1 MLSLAVYFD
10 RLDAHGTLSATRPGL
25 MFRPPDHPGV
35 LVRPA
40 ATVTT
45 LGGTPGDRI
54 LSERLAFQRGKSC
67 LLTWP
72 EDEPQ
77 TLRLELYYLDVAEDD
92 ASDATQPGRGVL
104 LGMATHVISLVD
116 EALKMVCVPL
126 CDLVGNPVATLYARI
141 RSQRLGQSL
150 YPHLMQVPAAP
161 ATAQSALPTTLPA
174 AELRHPPPSAP
185 SAAPPPAPKPQAAV
199 SKPSLPSATVPII
212 ADSAAVPRVPAAPAA
227 SAPCCSSAATACC
240 TLSRRLVGGA
250 HGGGAGRAACSGRG
264 EHHGARSKRP
274 SRFWCAAVARMHRHA
289 TSTAVHRIDNHFDRS
304 GGQRRRRRRRRLGR
318 LLLLLL
324 AAAAMTAAPVTSTA
338 APAPPAVPP
347 APRAAARQPP
357 ALYFHHDDGEA
368 EDTPPLSTG
377 APHLGSSEAQS
388 GPAPSHAAAHAVHQP
403 TAAAPTADD
412 IQGRAAR
419 AAAAIASQLAPLPPA
434 PQSAP
439 AAPAQVPS
447 AWLPPAPPAAP
458 TTTPSASVDLALGG
472 AARAENARAAAW
484 RLSGGSS
491 IIDQL
496 ADELEY
502 MRSSEYATE
511 VIRAGL
517 LDRLAAGGTLIPPPP
532 PAAAAGSLPRGGRT
546 GAAGAPQQGRP
557 ARARAAGWRR

>member
-1 MLSLAVYFD
+1 MHVAPDSRATRAAANYPSMLSLAVYFD

-185 SAAPPPAPKPQAAV
+185 SAAPPPAPKPRAAV

-212 ADSAAVPRVPAAPAA
+212 ADSAAVPRVPADWLHLPAA
-227 SAPCCSSAATACC
+227 QR
-240 TLSRRLVGGA
+240 SRCLLHPLPPPRRWSPRRRR
-250 HGGGAGRAACSGRG
+250 GRAACSGRG

-274 SRFWCAAVARMHRHA
+274 SRFCAPLSQGCTDMPPPPP
-289 TSTAVHRIDNHFDRS
+289 STESTTTDRS
-304 GGQRRRRRRRRLGR
+304 GGHAAATAAVASAACSSSSF
-318 LLLLLL
+318 

-338 APAPPAVPP
+338 AQRHLLSLRRHVLPLPAAGTLLPS
-347 APRAAARQPP
+347 RRW
-357 ALYFHHDDGEA
+357 EA
-368 EDTPPLSTG
+368 EDTPPATARRTWQQRG
-377 APHLGSSEAQS
+377 PV
-388 GPAPSHAAAHAVHQP
+388 GPAPSHAAARAVPADGGGTDGRRHP
-403 TAAAPTADD
+403 RAP
-412 IQGRAAR
+412 RAR
-419 AAAAIASQLAPLPPA
+419 R
-434 PQSAP
+434 PQSRP
-439 AAPAQVPS
+439 
-447 AWLPPAPPAAP
+447 
-458 TTTPSASVDLALGG
+458 
-472 AARAENARAAAW
+472 
-484 RLSGGSS
+484 
-491 IIDQL
+491 
-496 ADELEY
+496 
-502 MRSSEYATE
+502 
-511 VIRAGL
+511 
-517 LDRLAAGGTLIPPPP
+517 
-532 PAAAAGSLPRGGRT
+532 SLPRCHPPRSQRRRPRRRCRLRGCLRPPRRRRRRPVHPWTSRSAARRAPRTRAQHGG
-546 GAAGAPQQGRP
+546 
-557 ARARAAGWRR
+557 